1 MPAMKLGQMLI
12 GYKLCSPAQVE
23 AGLAEQQKW
32 GGKIGEILVRMGAL
46 SEENLIRVLAKQ
58 LNVQPVNL
66 DAVANLAPQLLAK
79 VPGEKARAWM
89 VVPVQLKDEGRTLV
103 VVTAEPQAL
112 ATFDAIRVHTGLKV
126 ATLLSGKQAIAR
138 AHAKFYVAGED
149 VPADSGEF
157 KMVDAQNATV
167 MKPVK
172 ELQEQLAREKA
183 AAPAPAP
190 AGAAAG
196 AGPRTEQA
204 LQTLKSLEE
213 AQKKELAALKAI
225 VELML
230 EKGVFT
236 RDEYLAKVKR

>member
-1 MPAMKLGQMLI
+1 MKIGEMLV
-12 GYKLCSPAQVE
+12 GYKLCTPAQVE
-23 AGLAEQQKW
+23 AGLSEQQKW
-32 GGKIGEILVRMGAL
+32 GGKLGEILVRMGSL
-46 SEENLIRVLAKQ
+46 SEENLIKVLAKQ

-66 DAVANLAPQLLAK
+66 DAVASLAPQLLAK
-79 VPGEKARAWM
+79 IPGHKAREWM

-112 ATFDAIRVHTGLKV
+112 ATFDAVRTLTGLKV

-138 AHAKFYVAGED
+138 AHAKFYAAGED
-149 VPADSGEF
+149 VPSDTGEF
-157 KMVDAQNATV
+157 KMVDAQNATM

-172 ELQEQLAREKA
+172 ELQAQLARAKA
-183 AAPAPAP
+183 AVAP

-196 AGPRTEQA
+196 ASPRTEQA
-204 LQTLKSLEE
+204 LQTLKTLED

-225 VELML
+225 VDLML